1 MSMLALV
8 LVPTIW
14 IVDAAN
20 GPGTDFVD
28 LPPAL
33 AMAQSGDTILV
44 RAGTYSTAALAG
56 KALSIRGDGHTT
68 TTVHGLTVDVVPA
81 GELLVLA
88 GLRFRPPN
96 GTAAAGLV
104 LNGPGSVLLTD
115 CHVIGGDG
123 TLGMPGLVVAY
134 GAMVHAVR
142 CGCFGGASTYQ
153 GPWASEAGIG
163 ARVIAQGLLTA
174 TDCALIGGNSHDN
187 LGGGTLGGDGL
198 RVVGATARLYGTTCF
213 GGLAGTAAPTTVAAG
228 GDAVV
233 LISGSLHVVGGA
245 APLLQGGT
253 AITATA
259 NAQPGYAIRRSAGL
273 AKADADVVLL
283 PAEPG
288 APLVSGWVVLDQPQR
303 PLLTVTG
310 TPLPNGGTDALQ
322 PVTVTFHGLVPNAP
336 CFLLVGFRPT
346 LSSQVAPELLVDL
359 TGAGVT
365 FDVLDGLGRF
375 SFSFV
380 PAWLLGLEG
389 VPFFAQAG
397 TFDPALGVRT
407 SNCEVRLFGR

>member
-44 RAGTYSTAALAG
+44 RAGSYSTAALAG

-68 TTVHGLTVDVVPA
+68 TIVHGLTVDVVPA

-88 GLRFRPPN
+88 GMRVQPPN
-96 GTAAAGLV
+96 GPATAGLV
-104 LNGPGSVLLTD
+104 LNGPGSMLLAD

-134 GAMVHAVR
+134 GAMVHAIR
-142 CGCFGGASTYQ
+142 CGSFGGASSYQ
-153 GPWASEAGIG
+153 GQWASEAGDG
-163 ARVIAQGLLTA
+163 ARVIATGILTA
-174 TDCALIGGNSHDN
+174 TECTFVGGNSGDN
-187 LGGGTLGGDGL
+187 VGGGTEGGDGL
-198 RVVGATARLYGTTCF
+198 RVVGATARLYGTTCL
-213 GGLAGTAAPTTVAAG
+213 GGLAGQASPAMTATG

-233 LISGSLHVVGGA
+233 LTSGSLHVVGGA

-253 AITATA
+253 AVTATQ
-259 NAQPGYAIRRSAGL
+259 NVQPGHAIRRAAGL
-273 AKADADVVLL
+273 AKADADVLLL
-283 PAEPG
+283 PAAPG

-310 TPLPNGGTDALQ
+310 TQLPNGATDALQ
-322 PVTVTFHGLVPNAP
+322 PVTVAFEGLLPNAP

-359 TGAGVT
+359 PTAGVT
-365 FDVLDGLGRF
+365 FDVLDTLGRF

-380 PAWLLGLEG
+380 PTWLLGLEG